1 MGLDFIKHE
10 SAVDRHPLLSLSAE
24 DLDLACRFVIH
35 SGSIKDLAATYDVSY
50 PTMRQRLDRVIKRL
64 QGVMAGRKP
73 DALSELLGDMV
84 ERGELSTGAALA
96 IREAARRA
104 AAARATPPPTGG
116 QP

>member
-1 MGLDFIKHE
+1 MLGL
-10 SAVDRHPLLSLSAE
+10 PPE
-24 DLDLACRFVIH
+24 DLDLVCRFVIH
-35 SGSIKDLAATYDVSY
+35 SGSIKDLAAAYDVSY

-64 QGVMAGRKP
+64 QAVMAGRRP

-84 ERGELSTGAALA
+84 ERGELSTGSALA

-104 AAARATPPPTGG
+104 SRAAAPQTGG